1 MTRAVGARDRPA
13 EWRTAHAGA
22 SADRIP
28 AEAITADLRIPR
40 RDGGSPPGTGRPAG
54 VSRLRHPPGTGM
66 SDSGR
71 HDDIGRRLLE
81 QVRMALDAEPLEA
94 GMDHR
99 AEEIL
104 ADALEGSVPSA
115 ILDAIRACCVSDEER
130 FGVADLLRCL
140 ARLASP
146 GTEEW
151 RTDLIRDALTSD
163 NLEVRDAALEAA
175 DVWRD
180 RGLLR
185 VLQSHREPTAF
196 LREEIAAMIRD
207 WNDGSAAPGSPDLPD
222 EEA

>member
-1 MTRAVGARDRPA
+1 
-13 EWRTAHAGA
+13 
-22 SADRIP
+22 
-28 AEAITADLRIPR
+28 
-40 RDGGSPPGTGRPAG
+40 
-54 VSRLRHPPGTGM
+54 M

-71 HDDIGRRLLE
+71 HDDIGRRLLG

-99 AEEIL
+99 AEGIL

-130 FGVADLLRCL
+130 VGAADLLRCL

-151 RTDLIRDALTSD
+151 RTDLIRGALSSD
-163 NLEVRDAALEAA
+163 DLEVRDAALEAA
-175 DVWRD
+175 DAWQD
-180 RGLLR
+180 RGLLS
-185 VLQSHREPTAF
+185 VLRSHREPTAF

-207 WNDGSAAPGSPDLPD
+207 WKG
-222 EEA
+222 